1 MYQNKTA
8 SIKAPFLREFLFI
21 QGDCDSIDVPQGI
34 HGDTTL
40 SDGEVESDEEKVS
53 TVNQKPP
60 LVSMVT
66 RKRRHTDGA
75 TGQEEDQT
83 PSSSPLQLLAP
94 PTLLQV
100 NCGYGK
106 QTEVSQTMAAAPT
119 QNVDDIFSTTLPLL
133 GQSTS
138 LLATHT
144 VTPIQHIGLS
154 LVQQQLPVWLKCPLP
169 LPDWL
174 VTALTA
180 LPGMKCKSHANVVNT
195 PHVGGKKKKKR
206 AFIGKYVFYN

>member
-106 QTEVSQTMAAAPT
+106 QTEVSQTMAATPT

-138 LLATHT
+138 LATPT
-144 VTPIQHIGLS
+144 ATPIQHIGLS
-154 LVQQQLPVWLKCPLP
+154 VVQQQLPVWLKCPLP